1 MGFRV
6 ERVGV
11 KREEEK
17 KGGRKEG
24 GGYMRSVSVWNLEK
38 TSAVMY
44 SEVRAREPE
53 NPGVTVA
60 ESASKSTCQPGKA
73 GSIN

>member
-1 MGFRV
+1 
-6 ERVGV
+6 
-11 KREEEK
+11 
-17 KGGRKEG
+17 
-24 GGYMRSVSVWNLEK
+24 MRSVSVWNLEK